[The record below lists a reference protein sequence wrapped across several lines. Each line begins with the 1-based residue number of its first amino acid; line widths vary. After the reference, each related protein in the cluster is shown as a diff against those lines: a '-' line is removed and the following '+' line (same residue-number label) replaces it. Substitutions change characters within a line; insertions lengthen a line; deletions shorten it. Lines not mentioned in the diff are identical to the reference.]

1 MFNITITKPLIANF
15 IIFLLATGI
24 GFFIN
29 HSYQPDN
36 TLHKSVLCESVL
48 TVNTCENPT
57 MITQEASMDF
67 DQLSLSGVGI
77 HKKTTVKHKPV
88 RRKTIRKK
96 TASKLCADMD
106 L

>member
-1 MFNITITKPLIANF
+1 MYNNTRTKPLITNL

-24 GFFIN
+24 GLFAN
-29 HSYQPDN
+29 HSYQTDN
-36 TLHKSVLCESVL
+36 TLHKSVLCEPVL
-48 TVNTCENPT
+48 TVNICENPT
-57 MITQEASMDF
+57 MNTQEAGMDL
-67 DQLSLSGVGI
+67 DQLAQSGI
-77 HKKTTVKHKPV
+77 DIPKKITVKHKPL